1 MAHFQTLPGYNQS
14 KHRGIQLFITVE
26 IEELHL
32 RNPGSGA
39 TGTKK
44 TDYEID
50 LDPTWSI
57 ARLHGKVKEDIMV
70 SGLAVKDHTLID
82 QLRPYCLENG
92 IFTPLIGTK
101 TPSEQMVKPGAHLL
115 FTRAP
120 KETLD
125 AMKYQPDG
133 RPRRAEA

>member
-1 MAHFQTLPGYNQS
+1 M
-14 KHRGIQLFITVE
+14 E

-32 RNPGSGA
+32 RAAPAQGA

-50 LDPTWSI
+50 LDPTWTI
-57 ARLHGKVKEDIMV
+57 GRLHQKVKEDIMV

-82 QLRPYCLENG
+82 QLRCYCLESNV
-92 IFTPLIGTK
+92 FTQLNPTK
-101 TPSEQMVKPGAHLL
+101 IPGEQAIKPGAHLL

-125 AMKYQPDG
+125 PNKYQPDG
-133 RPRRAEA
+133 RPRRAEHQTAGF